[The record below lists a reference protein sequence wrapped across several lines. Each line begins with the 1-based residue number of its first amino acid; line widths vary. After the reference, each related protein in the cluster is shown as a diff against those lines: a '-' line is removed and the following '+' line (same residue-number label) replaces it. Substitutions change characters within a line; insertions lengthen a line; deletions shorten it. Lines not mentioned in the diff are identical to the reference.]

1 MKYTNKTIFGV
12 WFTVVLISCS
22 VPAWCDESAQLQAE
36 MDELSLFMDADQ
48 LVEAATRNP
57 KPISQVAENV
67 TIITAKQIEAMNA
80 HTVAEVLNR
89 VPGII
94 MDSSYTDF
102 TSSSTIFIHGS
113 NYEHVL
119 VLVDGMRWGYVSFD
133 YPETLTIP
141 VQIIKRIE
149 VIKGAAS
156 STWGSSLGGVVN
168 IITKD
173 TGTDTTPTGT
183 LFGSYGEWNS
193 TDLRADGAGQIGP
206 LSYYLYAGYQ
216 NSDGL
221 RDTRFF
227 ENQSLYGKV
236 TLPLPGDM
244 QLQASGGYSAPDN
257 KYYYLSEYDDE
268 GVTNDRAVHTTLNFS
283 APLGDTFSLNLAGYW
298 FEDTFT
304 DNWQTISTGIPYNK
318 LEYRGKARGVN
329 GRLVWNSDMQTVVLG
344 AEFEHRENTSADLLA
359 PYTAP
364 TTSEEVWAVFIND
377 TIRLNKLT
385 ITPGL
390 RYDNLSI
397 TDDEVSPSIGLTY
410 EVNDTTLLRGNISKG
425 FRKPYPSL
433 KEGDS
438 YFFVINPQLES
449 ETIWSYQVGAETS
462 AIPFLHL
469 KATLFDH
476 QASDVWITDP
486 NTWAKVNDGDY
497 ERQGVE
503 ITLQTESFYNFS
515 LGANG
520 MYVNM
525 KPDFGQDDAHYVAN
539 ILLEYNDTK
548 WQAQLFGH
556 YLKLGE
562 TEAFYTYE
570 PETGTVIWDAVITRA
585 VQIRESLEADI
596 FVALHNISNE
606 EQYMQ
611 SWIPSAPRWLEAGI
625 RLKF

>member
-1 MKYTNKTIFGV
+1 MKYTNINIFGIC
-12 WFTVVLISCS
+12 FTAFFMICS
-22 VPAWCDESAQLQAE
+22 VPAWCEESAQLQTE
-36 MDELSLFMDADQ
+36 MDELGLFVDADQ

-67 TIITAKQIEAMNA
+67 TIITAEQIEAMNA

-89 VPGII
+89 VPGVI
-94 MDSSYTDF
+94 MEGNYTDF
-102 TSSSTIFIHGS
+102 ASSSTIFIHGS
-113 NYEHVL
+113 DYPHVL

-173 TGTDTTPTGT
+173 TGENTTPTGT
-183 LFGSYGEWNS
+183 LSGSYGEWNT
-193 TDLRADGAGQIGP
+193 TDLRADGAGKLGP

-216 NSDGL
+216 SSDGL

-227 ENQSLYGKV
+227 DNQSLYGKV
-236 TLPLPGDM
+236 SLPLPKKM
-244 QLQASGGYSAPDN
+244 QLQASVGYSTPDH

-268 GVTNDRAVHTTLNFS
+268 GVLNDRAFHTTLNFS
-283 APLGDTFSLNLAGYW
+283 APIGDAFSLNLAAYW
-298 FEDTFT
+298 FEDTLT
-304 DNWQTISTGIPYNK
+304 DNWQFISTGTPYNK
-318 LEYRGKARGVN
+318 LEYQGKAKGAN

-344 AEFEHRENTSADLLA
+344 AEFEYRENTNSDLLA

-364 TTSEEVWAVFIND
+364 TTEEDLWAIFIND

-397 TDDEVSPSIGLTY
+397 VDDEISPSLGLTY
-410 EVNDTTLLRGNISKG
+410 QINEKNLLRGNISKG

-438 YFFVINPQLES
+438 YFFISNQQLES
-449 ETIWSYQVGAETS
+449 ETIWSYQFGAETTG
-462 AIPFLHL
+462 IPFLHL

-486 NTWAKVNDGDY
+486 NTWAQVNDGDY
-497 ERQGVE
+497 ERQGME
-503 ITLQTESFYNFS
+503 ISLQTESFYNFS

-520 MYVNM
+520 TYVNM
-525 KPDFGQDDAHYVAN
+525 KPEYGQDDAHYVAN

-556 YLKLGE
+556 YLKLGD
-562 TEAFYTYE
+562 TAFPE
-570 PETGTVIWDAVITRA
+570 LWEQETGTIIWDAV
-585 VQIRESLEADI
+585 VQRTVQVREDLQADI
-596 FVALHNISNE
+596 FITLHNISDE
-606 EQYMQ
+606 EQYSQ
-611 SWIPSAPRWLEAGI
+611 WVFPTAPRWFEAGI